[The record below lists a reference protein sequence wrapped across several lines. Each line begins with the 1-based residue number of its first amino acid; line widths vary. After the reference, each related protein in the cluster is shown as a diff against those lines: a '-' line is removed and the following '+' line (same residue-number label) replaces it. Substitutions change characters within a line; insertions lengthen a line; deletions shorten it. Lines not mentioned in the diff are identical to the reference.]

1 MKFSSVK
8 RSLLSAASGLFV
20 LGAIAGSSA
29 MAQGRATLNYE
40 GADLAAVTRDVSLR
54 TGRIFVTDPR
64 LSGQVNIVSPPDL
77 SLSPDEVWQ
86 VFLATLQ
93 VNGFSAVP
101 IGDREYKII
110 PSQQAIREGGGGNSG
125 ALSSTVTQVIPL
137 RYVTA
142 ASAASNL
149 RGLVGETG
157 IVTPIVES
165 NALIVVDT
173 PANVNRLVSL
183 VKDVDIDDSI
193 VRTIALQN
201 ASASELSNTLLE
213 IINAQPGDGRRPS
226 QVSVVAVDTSNS
238 VIIRGPAAEVNRLAP
253 IVQELDR
260 EGAGRIALDTV
271 YLNHADAEE
280 IVPIIQE
287 LIDTSFGGENGGT
300 IGGIRPSIGFHKATN
315 ALVIN
320 APPEVQRVI
329 RSIVSRLDIRRP
341 QVQIEAV
348 VVEISNNTARE
359 IGVQYVSGGE
369 NIPISAASFTGTSP
383 NIVSA
388 AGAAY
393 FLGPGSQGRS
403 RTVVVRD
410 TDGNPVIRDD
420 GSVATVRED
429 AVFDSNDPSNAVA
442 GQLVEAAVSE
452 LLNFNGF
459 LLGGATRNSDGSV
472 FGVILSA
479 IQSDGQSNV
488 LSVPSVTLLDNET
501 AMLQVGQEIPVV
513 TGQSTGSDLQN
524 TFRTVERKDVG
535 NILEVTPQI
544 NDGNTVQLKLRLEVS
559 SIGAFTSLTD
569 DIITNKSTI
578 ETVALA
584 EDGQTLVVGGLID
597 KDRRDTASKVPIMG
611 DIPILGN
618 LFKGQ
623 TRSNEDS
630 TLMIFIRPTILRDGA
645 AADQVTARKYDYV
658 RQQQEGY
665 RRGSSSG
672 LDDLMQNYLG
682 PGNYVIPQPASPA
695 HIPVPV
701 DTLPTEEAGG
711 AQ

>member
-1 MKFSSVK
+1 MMRKYVRQF
-8 RSLLSAASGLFV
+8 LFTAASGALA
-20 LGAIAGSSA
+20 LGMVGGLPA
-29 MAQGRATLNYE
+29 MAQGGGGATLNYE

-64 LSGQVNIVSPPDL
+64 LSGRVNIVSPPDL

-101 IGDREYKII
+101 IGDREYKIV
-110 PSQQAIREGGGGNSG
+110 PSQQAIREGGNGQSRT
-125 ALSSTVTQVIPL
+125 LTSTVTRVMPM
-137 RYVTA
+137 RFVTA

-157 IVTPIVES
+157 LVTPIVES
-165 NALIVVDT
+165 NAIIVVDT
-173 PANVNRLVSL
+173 PSNVERIASL
-183 VKDVDIDDSI
+183 VKQIDVDDSI
-193 VRTIALQN
+193 VRTLPLEN

-213 IINAQPGDGRRPS
+213 IIGAQPGDGRRPS
-226 QVSVVAVDTSNS
+226 QVSVVAVDASNS
-238 VIIRGPAAEVNRLAP
+238 IIIRGPAAEVNRFTP
-253 IVQELDR
+253 IVRELDR
-260 EGAGRIALDTV
+260 EGAGRVALDTI

-280 IVPIIQE
+280 IVPILQE
-287 LIDTSFGGENGGT
+287 LIETSFGGENGGT
-300 IGGIRPSIGFHKATN
+300 IGGIKPSIGLHKPTN
-315 ALVIN
+315 ALIIN

-329 RSIVSRLDIRRP
+329 RSIVARLDIRRP

-348 VVEISNNTARE
+348 VVEISNNTAKE
-359 IGVQYVSGGE
+359 LGVQYISGGD
-369 NIPISAASFTGTSP
+369 NIPVSAASFTGTSP

-393 FLGPGSQGRS
+393 FLGPGAEGSTRTSFLRDAQGDFVTDDNDNPI
-403 RTVVVRD
+403 TV
-410 TDGNPVIRDD
+410 T
-420 GSVATVRED
+420 EE
-429 AVFDSNDPSNAVA
+429 VFDSNDPSNAIA

-452 LLNFNGF
+452 LLSFNGF
-459 LLGGATRNSDGSV
+459 LIGAANQNSNGDV
-472 FGVILSA
+472 FGVVLSA

-501 AMLQVGQEIPVV
+501 AMLQVGQEIPIV
-513 TGQSTGSDLQN
+513 TGQATGADFQN

-544 NDGNTVQLKLRLEVS
+544 NEGNTVQLKLRLEVS

-584 EDGQTLVVGGLID
+584 EDGQTLVIGGLID
-597 KDRRDTASKVPIMG
+597 QDRRDTETKVPLVG
-611 DIPILGN
+611 DIPLLGN

-623 TRSNEDS
+623 TRSNEEN
-630 TLMIFIRPTILRDGA
+630 TLMIFIRPTILRDGF

-658 RQQQEGY
+658 RQQQEEY
-665 RRGSSSG
+665 RRGTSQA
-672 LDDLMQNYLG
+672 LDDVMQNYLG
-682 PGNYVIPQPASPA
+682 PGNYVIPEA
-695 HIPVPV
+695 
-701 DTLPTEEAGG
+701 LPTAPAAPVQGTPAEGAG
-711 AQ
+711 AE